1 MEELTQVCL
10 HADGK
15 ADTFF
20 CEVPSYGEELG
31 RLDDGGD
38 SEAEVRGRDKCRLES
53 HFHSLEGASDLGSG
67 EHLLFI
73 VVNLC
78 CSL

>member
-38 SEAEVRGRDKCRLES
+38 SEAEVRGRD
-53 HFHSLEGASDLGSG
+53 
-67 EHLLFI
+67 I
-73 VVNLC
+73 
-78 CSL
+78 